1 MTAVA
6 HYTQSTQ
13 STQNTQSSTQH
24 PQNVPESA
32 AHTRRM
38 GFSMIEVMGA
48 VLLTSIVISIA
59 VAFQINLGSAT
70 QNARERLRSQRQA
83 VALLDRMSR
92 DIAGTYFIAPRI
104 TNGAPESTPW
114 IFLTIQDFLDE
125 GLTSDSSN
133 AIKFVTRNYVPQDI
147 DGHSSDL
154 AVVAYYVEPQEDR
167 PGYQLMRYRST
178 HMPIT
183 YDPSFPQADA
193 PNTDVVGEDIASFK
207 IRVIN
212 QTGGVDPKWSS
223 IRKSGQLALP
233 LGVKLEISMLTTDEI
248 IAAELD
254 EDFEIPIERDEEDGE
269 DGEDGEEDGDRK
281 TFAKTVMLPLRPLDW
296 SFLEEID
303 NVEEASNNDDEAPD
317 QDDDDDDDEDEEDDD
332 DDDDDEDEDDES

>member
-1 MTAVA
+1 MTAGA
-6 HYTQSTQ
+6 HYTPSTQ
-13 STQNTQSSTQH
+13 STQH
-24 PQNVPESA
+24 PQQPQNLPEA
-32 AHTRRM
+32 AARTRRM

-207 IRVIN
+207 IRVIS
-212 QTGGVDPKWSS
+212 QTGGLDPKWSS
-223 IRKSGQLALP
+223 IRKSGHLALP

-269 DGEDGEEDGDRK
+269 DGEDGDRK

-317 QDDDDDDDEDEEDDD
+317 QDDQDDEDEEDDD
-332 DDDDDEDEDDES
+332 DDDDEDDDDEDEDES

>member
-6 HYTQSTQ
+6 PYTPSTL
-13 STQNTQSSTQH
+13 H
-24 PQNVPESA
+24 PQHLQNAPEA
-32 AHTRRM
+32 AARTRRM

-59 VAFQINLGSAT
+59 VSFQINLGSAT

-125 GLTSDSSN
+125 GLASDSSN

-178 HMPIT
+178 HMPLV

-193 PNTDVVGEDIASFK
+193 PNTDVIGEDIASFK

-212 QTGGVDPKWSS
+212 QTGGVDSKWSS
-223 IRKSGQLALP
+223 IRKRGSVALP

-248 IAAELD
+248 IATELD
-254 EDFEIPIERDEEDGE
+254 EDFEIPIERDEEDE
-269 DGEDGEEDGDRK
+269 EEDGDRK

-303 NVEEASNNDDEAPD
+303 NVEKTPIDDEEDPD
-317 QDDDDDDDEDEEDDD
+317 EEDDEDDEDHEDDEDDEDHEDDEDDEDEL
-332 DDDDDEDEDDES
+332 

>member
-6 HYTQSTQ
+6 HYTPSTQNTQNTQNTQ
-13 STQNTQSSTQH
+13 STQNTQ
-24 PQNVPESA
+24 NAPESA

-154 AVVAYYVEPQEDR
+154 AVVAYYVEPQEGR

-269 DGEDGEEDGDRK
+269 DGEEDGDRK

-317 QDDDDDDDEDEEDDD
+317 QDDEDEEDDD
-332 DDDDDEDEDDES
+332 DDDDDDDDEDDEDEDES